1 MKIDE
6 LEILADKMFSD
17 TENVDKSKLREVFKI
32 GFQMGYQRAVKESK
46 ERTLHDVLND
56 LEYK

>member
-17 TENVDKSKLREVFKI
+17 TDNVDKSKLREAFKI
-32 GFQMGYQRAVKESK
+32 GFQMGFQRALKESE
-46 ERTLHDVLND
+46 ERTLHDVLKD

>member
-17 TENVDKSKLREVFKI
+17 TDNIDKSRLREAFNI
-32 GFQMGYQRAVKESK
+32 GFQMGFQRALKESE
-46 ERTLHDVLND
+46 ERTLHDVLKD